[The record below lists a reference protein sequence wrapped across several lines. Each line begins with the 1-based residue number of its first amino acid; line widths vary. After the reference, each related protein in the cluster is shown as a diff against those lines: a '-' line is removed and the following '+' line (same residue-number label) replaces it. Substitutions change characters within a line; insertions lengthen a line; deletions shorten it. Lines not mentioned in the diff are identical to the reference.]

1 MLSWCVDRRIFYDE
15 RDRVRA
21 AFAANA
27 SLRDL
32 GEIERALRE
41 GEKTLESY
49 AHPDPY
55 VIPTMYGGSKYARNP
70 EVPANA
76 AMVFDFG
83 REPYAR

>member
-21 AFAANA
+21 AFESNA
-27 SLRDL
+27 GLRDA
-32 GEIERALRE
+32 GAIERAVAE

-55 VIPTMYGGSKYARNP
+55 IIPTMYGGSKYARNP
-70 EVPANA
+70 EVPTGVG
-76 AMVFDFG
+76 MVLDLG
-83 REPYAR
+83 REPYCK